1 MASPFLATQVAL
13 VEYIKRELGSP
24 VVRLEITNEQVKDQI
39 NKALQKFME
48 VAYGG
53 MQARLYLLSA
63 LEGQQEYLLP
73 YEVISVLRVFT
84 EQEIITGFGTS
95 SDLFSANQYVASDM
109 VRGGFLQGNLLHIE
123 LYNQWS
129 ATMELKLGIKKDY
142 DFNTAT
148 KNFYLWEKPK
158 KDQVYGCVVWESID
172 PLSPEDANIFD
183 HRWIKE
189 YAVEMCRRQWGYNL
203 MKYEGSALPAGLA
216 LNSAALISEAKEN
229 LTPLEADLQE
239 MYQLPPDFF
248 IGSWLTPLILT
259 AGSALL
265 SGLITGIPIPFV

>member
-1 MASPFLATQVAL
+1 MNPFISTQAAL

-24 VVRLEITNEQVKDQI
+24 VVRIEITEEQISDQI

-53 MQARLYLLSA
+53 SQARLYLLSA
-63 LEGQQEYLLP
+63 LEGKQEYLMP
-73 YEVISVLRVFT
+73 YEVLSVLRVFT
-84 EQEIITGFGTS
+84 EEEIITGFGTS
-95 SDLFSANQYVASDM
+95 SDLFSANQYIASDM
-109 VRGGFLQGNLLHIE
+109 VRGGFTQGNLLHIE

-148 KNFYLWEKPK
+148 KNFYLWEKPM

-172 PLSPEDANIFD
+172 PLSAEDVNIFD
-183 HRWIKE
+183 HKWIKE
-189 YAVEMCRRQWGYNL
+189 YSTEMCRRQWGYNL
-203 MKYEGSALPAGLA
+203 MKYEGSSLPAGLA

-229 LTPLEADLQE
+229 ISLLETDLQE
-239 MYQLPPDFF
+239 IYQLPIDFM
-248 IGSWLTPLILT
+248 IG
-259 AGSALL
+259 
-265 SGLITGIPIPFV
+265 